1 MRWMRSNCE
10 AMTDLYIYY
19 RVQDGDV
26 AQLQAQVRAMQARLA
41 QLHGVAGQL
50 KRRPGSV
57 DGLQT
62 WMEVYPATPGGFGA
76 ALELAVQQAGLQTLT
91 VGARHTELFTDV
103 ARDITPCA

>member
-1 MRWMRSNCE
+1 
-10 AMTDLYIYY
+10 MTDLYIYY

-26 AQLQAQVRAMQARLA
+26 APLQAQVRAMQERLA
-41 QLHGVAGQL
+41 QSHGVAGQL

-62 WMEVYPATPGGFGA
+62 WMEVYPATPGGFDA
-76 ALELAVQQAGLQTLT
+76 ALALAVQQGGLQALT

-103 ARDITPCA
+103 VTDTDKGIAPCA